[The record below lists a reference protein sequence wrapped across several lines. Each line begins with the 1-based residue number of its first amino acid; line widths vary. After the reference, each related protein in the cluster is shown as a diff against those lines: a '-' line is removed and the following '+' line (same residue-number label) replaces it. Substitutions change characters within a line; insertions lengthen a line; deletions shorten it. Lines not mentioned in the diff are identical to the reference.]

1 MENLLEKEGKRVFI
15 TSFYFKDVEKENTY
29 ELAKRV
35 KMYNNNPTVCIS
47 SDIKYYDIIQQLFP
61 EHCHLFWNVEES
73 NNQDQHILR
82 NPNTKAIILAR
93 PT

>member
-15 TSFYFKDVEKENTY
+15 ASFYFKDVEKENTY

-47 SDIKYYDIIQQLFP
+47 SDIKYYDITQQLFP
-61 EHCHLFWNVEES
+61 
-73 NNQDQHILR
+73 
-82 NPNTKAIILAR
+82 
-93 PT
+93 

>member
-1 MENLLEKEGKRVFI
+1 MENLLEKDGKRVFI

-47 SDIKYYDIIQQLFP
+47 SDIK
-61 EHCHLFWNVEES
+61 
-73 NNQDQHILR
+73 
-82 NPNTKAIILAR
+82 
-93 PT
+93 